1 MAQNI
6 LVLSSITHA
15 YKAQK
20 LLEQAWIKS
29 SVIRTPEGL
38 SGKGCSYSLAVRGD
52 LDRAVT
58 EGRQDRAAELLRENG
73 IRILKTVAGS

>member
-6 LVLSSITHA
+6 LVLSSITYA

-20 LLEQAWIKS
+20 ILEQAWIRS

-52 LDRAVT
+52 LDRA
-58 EGRQDRAAELLRENG
+58 AELLREHG
-73 IRILKTVAGS
+73 IRILKIVAGS

>member
-15 YKAQK
+15 YKAQR
-20 LLEQAWIKS
+20 LLDQAWIKS

-52 LDRAVT
+52 LDRA
-58 EGRQDRAAELLRENG
+58 AELLRENG

>member
-1 MAQNI
+1 MAQNL
-6 LVLSSITHA
+6 LVLGSITHA

-20 LLEQAWIKS
+20 ILEQAWMKS

-38 SGKGCSYSLAVRGD
+38 SGKGCSYSLTVRGD
-52 LDRAVT
+52 L
-58 EGRQDRAAELLRENG
+58 DRAAELLRENG